1 MATGMLTRDEL
12 RKLGKHGFSEED
24 YAEFLRRSIA
34 RREDIQA
41 HEMDLNRMIQEYETG
56 RTGMR
61 EAGLAERL
69 GKELEF
75 QKPEQTARIG
85 EIGARTEESRYG
97 LKFKKGLEP
106 ELMDIVRQKKTAGQ
120 LEEDILREQLK
131 EYTTPKKGVTPE
143 VATPTIPAPTVAR
156 PTARRRTM
164 RPSARRFLWEGTP
177 TKTGLNLPGL
187 LAPVYGYY
195 NLAQWLGY
203 GAKKGAT
210 SLYDYLYPR
219 NR

>member
-41 HEMDLNRMIQEYETG
+41 HEMDLNRMIQEAETG

-61 EAGLAERL
+61 EAGATERL

-85 EIGARTEESRYG
+85 EIGARAKETGARARESEFGLGLREELRP
-97 LKFKKGLEP
+97 LTKKLISEVYRSEIAAMEP
-106 ELMDIVRQKKTAGQ
+106 KKTA
-120 LEEDILREQLK
+120 
-131 EYTTPKKGVTPE
+131 PE
-143 VATPTIPAPTVAR
+143 VATPTIPAPSVAR

-195 NLAQWLGY
+195 NLAQWLCY

-219 NR
+219 NK